1 MKRDPAGELAVA
13 TSTGPGSAP
22 EGVQTYRLDINGAQV
37 EAADGADLLVILRD
51 QLHLKSV
58 KDGCNQGACGTC
70 MVLVDGKSV
79 RACTQRVSR
88 LVGKKIVTVEGFTER
103 ERKVFGYAFG
113 KKGSVQCGF
122 CVPGMVISAKG
133 LIDTT
138 PEPSRDEVR
147 HALRTNICRCT
158 GYQQI
163 VDGVLLAAKMLHD
176 DADVPVL
183 SDNTHIGE
191 EVLRVDAVEKAL
203 GSGQYVD
210 DIEIDGMVH
219 GRNVFTKHARALI
232 KSIDTTAAA
241 AMPGVIAVY
250 TAQEIPG
257 SRYIGHLYKDWPGM
271 IAVGE
276 ETKCIGDT
284 LALVVAETGE
294 QAEAAVEAVAVEYDV
309 RQPLNSPE
317 EALAEDAP
325 LVHGEGYHKFGT
337 WTVPTNNVCA
347 HEEIVRGDVAA
358 GFERSTYIAEATFDL
373 PPQEHAFMETE
384 AAIGIPDGDGVMAIT
399 AGQGIYDEHHELSE
413 YLGLPPEKVRVRSAL
428 VGGGFGGKEDMS
440 VQHQAAL
447 AAYLCQRP
455 VKVKF
460 GRTESLNYHP
470 KRHAMKIHMRL
481 GCDDAGIFQ
490 AMEAKIVSDT
500 GAYASL
506 GGPVLQRACT
516 HAGGPYNYQSIHV
529 IGDAVYTNNPPAGAF
544 RGFGVTQSAMAIEC
558 LVNDLAHQVG
568 LSGWEIRH
576 RNAIHPGQSLPNGQI
591 AGTDTAFVETLEAVK
606 EEFER
611 LEADPDCYVGIAS
624 AMKNAGIGVG
634 LKDPGRCNLEII
646 DGVVHARSSAAA
658 IGQGLTTVILQ
669 MVGEATGLGRHQ
681 IVVDA
686 PDTSYSP
693 NAGTTTASRQ
703 TVFTGQA
710 ARMAGEKL
718 RADLDAGKTLAELE
732 GNVYEGEFDFETD
745 PISSDKPNPV
755 SHISYGF
762 GTQLFVLDAQGE
774 VKEVIAAHDAGRVIN
789 PIACEGQVIGGV
801 AMGMGYGVTEDFGY
815 VDGVPQMKLAQIG
828 LVKANQMPHVRSI
841 FVNRADPTYAFGAK
855 GIGEITCCM
864 GAPALQNAYFKKDGV
879 FRTKLPLEDTF
890 YRKAK
895 AAPAHKPER
904 KARAAD

>member
-1 MKRDPAGELAVA
+1 MKRDPAEG
-13 TSTGPGSAP
+13 TGTGTTQAA
-22 EGVQTYRLDINGAQV
+22 EQAKTYTLNVNGVDHEV
-37 EAADGADLLVILRD
+37 ADGADLLLFLRD
-51 QLHLKSV
+51 ELHLKSV

-88 LVGKKIVTVEGFTER
+88 LAGKKIVTVEGFSER
-103 ERKVFGYAFG
+103 ERDVFGYAFG
-113 KKGSVQCGF
+113 KEGGVQCGF

-133 LIDTT
+133 LLTT
-138 PEPSRDEVR
+138 NPEPSREEVR

-158 GYQQI
+158 GYQQM
-163 VDGVLLAAKMLHD
+163 VDGVLQAAELLRD
-176 DADVPVL
+176 GGDVPDLAGDAKV
-183 SDNTHIGE
+183 GE

-203 GSGQYVD
+203 GDGQYVD
-210 DIEIDGMVH
+210 DIEIEGMVH
-219 GRNVFTKHARALI
+219 GRNVFTQHARAKI
-232 KSIDTTAAA
+232 VSIDTSAAA

-250 TAQEIPG
+250 TAEDIPG
-257 SRYIGHLYKDWPGM
+257 SRYVGHLSKDWPGM

-276 ETKCIGDT
+276 VTKCIGDT
-284 LALVVAETGE
+284 LALVVAETQA
-294 QAEAAVEAVAVEYDV
+294 QAEAAGAAVQVEYEV
-309 RQPLNSPE
+309 LEPLTSPSA
-317 EALAEDAP
+317 ALAADAP
-325 LVHGEGYHKFGT
+325 LVHGEGFFKFGT
-337 WTVPTNNVCA
+337 WIQPTDNVCA

-358 GFERSTYIAEATFDL
+358 GFAASTHVAEATFDL

-384 AAIGIPDGDGVMAIT
+384 AAIGIPDGDGIMAIT
-399 AGQGIYDEHHELSE
+399 AGQGIYDEYHEVAE
-413 YLGLPPEKVRVRSAL
+413 YLGLPQEKVRIRSAL

-470 KRHAMKIHMRL
+470 KRHAMTIAMKL
-481 GCDDAGIFQ
+481 GCDDDGIFQ
-490 AMEAKIVSDT
+490 AMEARIVSDT

-516 HAGGPYNYQSIHV
+516 HAGGPYNYQNVHV

-544 RGFGVTQSAMAIEC
+544 RGFGVTQSMMAIES
-558 LVNDLAHQVG
+558 LVNDLAHQIGV
-568 LSGWEIRH
+568 SGWEIRH
-576 RNAIHPGQSLPNGQI
+576 RNAIHPGQVLPNGQI
-591 AGTDTAFVETLEAVK
+591 AGEDTAYVETLEAVK
-606 EEFER
+606 EDFER
-611 LEADPDCYVGIAS
+611 LEADPSVHVGIAS

-634 LKDPGRCNLEII
+634 LKDPGRCNLEVI
-646 DGVVHARSSAAA
+646 DGRVHVRSSAAA
-658 IGQGLTTVILQ
+658 IGQGLTTVLLQ
-669 MVGEATGLGRHQ
+669 MVAQSTGLDRDQ

-710 ARMAGEKL
+710 ARIAGEKL
-718 RADLDAGKTLAELE
+718 RADLDGGATLTDLE
-732 GNVYEGEFDFETD
+732 GNVYKGEFDFETD
-745 PISSDKPNPV
+745 PINSTKANPV

-762 GTQLFVLDAQGE
+762 ATQLFVIDEAGE
-774 VKEVIAAHDAGRVIN
+774 CTEVIAAHDAGTIIN

-801 AMGMGYGVTEDFGY
+801 AMGLGYGATEDFQY
-815 VDGVPQMKLAQIG
+815 LNGVPQMKLAQIG
-828 LVKANQMPHVRSI
+828 LVKANQMPSVRSI
-841 FVNRADPTYAFGAK
+841 FVGRPDPRYAYGAK

-879 FRTKLPLEDTF
+879 FRTKLPLENTF

-895 AAPAHKPER
+895 PAAAHK
-904 KARAAD
+904 AAE